1 MLGDVAFGLL
11 VLPEVLLPMLPDVP
25 PEADDPV
32 LEPYWRRQLSRS
44 RPTRP
49 MHWLGVD
56 ALEPAAASVLEP
68 TPELVL
74 PPTLEPVALGELV
87 DPVLEP
93 MLDPVLAP
101 APVLPDIPPDVAPVA
116 LLPDAPP
123 EAPPAPPDCAHDAPA
138 TATNAAATAAAIAL
152 TITIE
157 SPWSVEQDCARSV
170 ARVVP
175 GWLQCYFDRNA
186 NCHP

>member
-1 MLGDVAFGLL
+1 MLGDVVLGLL

-74 PPTLEPVALGELV
+74 PPTL
-87 DPVLEP
+87 
-93 MLDPVLAP
+93 DPVLAP

-123 EAPPAPPDCAHDAPA
+123 DALPAPPDCAHDVPA

>member
-1 MLGDVAFGLL
+1 MLGDVVLGLV

-25 PEADDPV
+25 PEAEDPV

-68 TPELVL
+68 MPELVL
-74 PPTLEPVALGELV
+74 PPTLEPVELGELV

-93 MLDPVLAP
+93 TLDPVLAP
-101 APVLPDIPPDVAPVA
+101 APVLPDIPPD
-116 LLPDAPP
+116 
-123 EAPPAPPDCAHDAPA
+123 APPDCAHDAPA
-138 TATNAAATAAAIAL
+138 TATNVAATAAAIAL

-157 SPWSVEQDCARSV
+157 SPWSVEEDCARGV

-175 GWLQCYFDRNA
+175 GWL
-186 NCHP
+186 